1 MIFQNCKEN
10 TSGPSCNICA
20 SGYYGNPTTGIPCRP
35 CKCPSA
41 EKNYAGKHI
50 YEKHTFHCRL
60 SQNKPVISIYKDHFF
75 LLKSRVLLIVRTR
88 NFLANV
94 DQDTP
99 GQSATVV
106 IMDIMV

>member
-41 EKNYAGKHI
+41 EKNYAGKRFMRHI
-50 YEKHTFHCRL
+50 HSNAVYLE
-60 SQNKPVISIYKDHFF
+60 
-75 LLKSRVLLIVRTR
+75 
-88 NFLANV
+88 
-94 DQDTP
+94 
-99 GQSATVV
+99 
-106 IMDIMV
+106 